1 MDDAIFGL
9 IGVVIGSLSTIGM
22 SLILQK
28 RQFDREDEKE
38 NKNVKLRSQE
48 QAKEILLEMLNHKDH
63 IERRM
68 DTLNR
73 NIGEFSHDSLRDLL
87 LSIGAKRSQRT
98 DGEWW
103 YLIERQ
109 PELIQKRKLKRN
121 KKSDNS
127 QDAS

>member
-1 MDDAIFGL
+1 MNESIYAL
-9 IGVVIGSLSTIGM
+9 IGVAIGSLATGGIN
-22 SLILQK
+22 LILQK
-28 RQFDREDEKE
+28 RRFEHEK
-38 NKNVKLRSQE
+38 SQWSARRQGE
-48 QAKEILLEMLNHKDH
+48 ERAKEILSNLLKHKDS
-63 IERRM
+63 IEKSFES
-68 DTLNR
+68 LNKNVGGLEEDEVR
-73 NIGEFSHDSLRDLL
+73 YLL
-87 LSIGAKRSQRT
+87 LAIGAKRSQRT